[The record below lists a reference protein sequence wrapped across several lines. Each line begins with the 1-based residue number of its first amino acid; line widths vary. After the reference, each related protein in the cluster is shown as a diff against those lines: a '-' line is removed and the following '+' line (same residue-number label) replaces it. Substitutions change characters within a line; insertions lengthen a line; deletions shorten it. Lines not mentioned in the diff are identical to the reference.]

1 MSASRGKDSSKNLST
16 KRSRQ
21 LNCVPAASNWS
32 SVSQVQSFRPYLIG
46 GGGRYLVTWK
56 INWFGTVA
64 DNFGV
69 AAYAIYLFF
78 LTIWW
83 GQVWGDAS
91 ACPYTHMEDMVE
103 GKTSPRVVALKT
115 WAQLMG
121 GCCVFRVV
129 QLLWWLELAD
139 THEGRAFAPC
149 TADLQVCVIM

>member
-1 MSASRGKDSSKNLST
+1 ML
-16 KRSRQ
+16 
-21 LNCVPAASNWS
+21 
-32 SVSQVQSFRPYLIG
+32 
-46 GGGRYLVTWK
+46 
-56 INWFGTVA
+56 VA

-103 GKTSPRVVALKT
+103 GKTSARVVALKT

-121 GCCVFRVV
+121 GCCVFRLV

-149 TADLQVCVIM
+149 TADLQVCDH